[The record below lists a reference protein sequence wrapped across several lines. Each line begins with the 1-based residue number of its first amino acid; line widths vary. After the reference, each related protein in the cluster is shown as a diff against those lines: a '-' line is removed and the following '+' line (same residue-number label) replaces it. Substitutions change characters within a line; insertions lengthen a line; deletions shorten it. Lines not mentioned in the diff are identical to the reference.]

1 MIAPRESAV
10 VVRAWFRVC
19 MSDRRGE
26 ARCDKRRVCCVLLCD
41 ACVMCIVMCVVVCV
55 VMRCEVYVVYLLVF
69 VLPR

>member
-1 MIAPRESAV
+1 MKRGVIKD
-10 VVRAWFRVC
+10 VC
-19 MSDRRGE
+19 V
-26 ARCDKRRVCCVLLCD
+26 VCCVLLCD